1 MHSIHAY
8 CSAHSCRQRFPYFFR
23 SRRSQCIQHRTTI
36 CLSLRRQD
44 DRRRNTTY
52 EAGCSW
58 AHPSR
63 DSCTRIK
70 LFKWLSGRTIRAKQ
84 VDLIDPVLRIAKH
97 ITNLI
102 RHPFIPKD
110 ASAKARSL
118 FGKNFISAHELMF
131 NFTAFTD
138 KIWNSIISLIKLEIN

>member
-1 MHSIHAY
+1 MTSDATLHTKQV
-8 CSAHSCRQRFPYFFR
+8 AHER
-23 SRRSQCIQHRTTI
+23 IQVEIAVR
-36 CLSLRRQD
+36 
-44 DRRRNTTY
+44 
-52 EAGCSW
+52 A
-58 AHPSR
+58 
-63 DSCTRIK
+63 IK

-84 VDLIDPVLRIAKH
+84 VDLVDPVLRIAKH

-110 ASAKARSL
+110 ASANARSL

-138 KIWNSIISLIKLEIN
+138 KI

>member
-8 CSAHSCRQRFPYFFR
+8 CSAHSCRQRFPYFFDLEEANA
-23 SRRSQCIQHRTTI
+23 SSIVLPSA
-36 CLSLRRQD
+36 CLSDVKMTADETLHTKQV
-44 DRRRNTTY
+44 
-52 EAGCSW
+52 
-58 AHPSR
+58 AHER
-63 DSCTRIK
+63 IQVEIAVRAIK

-97 ITNLI
+97 ITNLV

-110 ASAKARSL
+110 APAKARSL
-118 FGKNFISAHELMF
+118 FGKSFISAHALMF

-138 KIWNSIISLIKLEIN
+138 QV